1 MSREKIT
8 FNDAGVALL
17 GNAMLLS
24 CQSKPVGLSVSSSGR
39 RDHRSARS
47 NQVDAKELRYALFAA
62 GMLDTRLAQALDLS
76 QDQLGE
82 KAQNARH
89 RLDALADG
97 EGDIAAVRFDDF
109 RFPVAVSERYQ
120 IAEALAAAGEIEL
133 QTPIA
138 RLQPSE
144 LFERV
149 RRLVVDY
156 AKDCAALNLG
166 VSRAEAVFIGLDGLV
181 TRRELTQRTN
191 WLRWNSA
198 AARRARKETG
208 WLQDLLEK
216 ARRHVLRPVELAY
229 GDSSTNHDLAALG
242 LTLEKLGPSFRSGEF
257 SVHSDL
263 NALASH
269 LCHGPAVSQEVL
281 EQLFPSYGAMLD
293 QRDDRVDADPFNV
306 LAYMSAQVAWH
317 TVRQGW
323 ALCIAEDGLD
333 GGCFSWVPPEAFP
346 RMSDTTDFPLPEEI
360 GIRGCF
366 DLDARAK
373 TALGTER
380 LWFVLAK
387 DAASALDV
395 AAQSEYE
402 DPEDS
407 KPKREY
413 NRGFTVADAPYVAEG
428 LQMLQTGEAKSALNA
443 AQILISK
450 HGEITEADWSSG
462 STGIRSYTLGG
473 AERRLQKAISKEWK
487 KRSK

>member
-8 FNDAGVALL
+8 LNDAGVALL
-17 GNAMLLS
+17 GNAMLLG
-24 CQSKPVGLSVSSSGR
+24 CLTKPSRPSTLSTDR
-39 RDHRSARS
+39 RDHRADHSELA
-47 NQVDAKELRYALFAA
+47 DCKELRYALFAA
-62 GMLDTRLAQALDLS
+62 GLLDPRLAGALETS

-82 KAQNARH
+82 KAQNTRH
-89 RLDALADG
+89 RLSALVS
-97 EGDIAAVRFDDF
+97 EESDIAAVRFDDF
-109 RFPVAVSERYQ
+109 QFPVAVSKRYQ
-120 IAEALAAAGEIEL
+120 IAEALAAAKAIEL

-138 RLQPSE
+138 HLQPSE

-156 AKDCAALNLG
+156 ARECAALDLG
-166 VSRAEAVFIGLDGLV
+166 VSRAEAAFIGLDGLV
-181 TRRELTQRTN
+181 TRRELTLPPK
-191 WLRWNSA
+191 WYLWNSA
-198 AARRARKETG
+198 AARRTREEAA
-208 WLQDLLEK
+208 WLQDLREK
-216 ARRHVLRPVELAY
+216 ARRHVLRPVELSY
-229 GDSSTNHDLAALG
+229 GDHSTNQDLAALG
-242 LTLEKLGPSFRSGEF
+242 LELEKLGPSFRSCLF
-257 SVHSDL
+257 PVHGDL

-281 EQLFPSYGAMLD
+281 EQLFPSYGAMQD
-293 QRDDRVDADPFNV
+293 HQDDRVDADPFNV

-317 TVRQGW
+317 AVRQGW

-333 GGCFSWVPPEAFP
+333 GGCFSWVPPDAFP
-346 RMSDTTDFPLPEEI
+346 RMSDTTDFPLPDEI
-360 GIRGCF
+360 GLRGCF

-380 LWFVLAK
+380 LWYVLTK

-395 AAQSEYE
+395 AAQSE
-402 DPEDS
+402 PEDAETS

-413 NRGFTVADAPYVAEG
+413 NKGFTVADAPYVAEG

-443 AQILISK
+443 AQILIFK
-450 HGEITEADWSSG
+450 YGEITEANWGAG
-462 STGIRSYTLGG
+462 STGIRSYTPGG